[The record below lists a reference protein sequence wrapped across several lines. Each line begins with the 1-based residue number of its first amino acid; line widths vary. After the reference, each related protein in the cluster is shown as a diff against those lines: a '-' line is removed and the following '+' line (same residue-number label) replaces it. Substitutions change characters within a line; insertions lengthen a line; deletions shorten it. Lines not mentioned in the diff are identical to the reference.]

1 MGKRLSDDEKRV
13 FSDQISLLKDENEQL
28 TDRIEELLIV
38 EAKNEALM
46 ELAATYIKAYEEIA
60 FADAILAKDDADN
73 CFFCGESDCQNECM
87 DTKDGE

>member
-13 FSDQISLLKDENEQL
+13 FTDQISLLKNENERL

-46 ELAATYIKAYEEIA
+46 KLAGTYIKAYEEIA
-60 FADAILAKDDADN
+60 FADALI
-73 CFFCGESDCQNECM
+73 E
-87 DTKDGE
+87 DGE